1 MNKNTTK
8 KPLASYSIWYRIC
21 LVLIGLIALINAV
34 ALVGWITG
42 DTLSIFYGIGR
53 AEESK
58 LLLETAMQN
67 NYLILYMNT
76 FGIIACAVMILYGA
90 YTIYECVT
98 DKEISFDKFRTYII
112 FTALSIWSVPLY
124 HALADLALTAAKIRS
139 ILSYDLFD
147 LGMNGWPMVG
157 ATVLCIVLL
166 VVNIIYGDVPANAEI
181 E

>member
-21 LVLIGLIALINAV
+21 LVIIGFIALVNAV

-42 DTLSIFYGIGR
+42 DTLDIFYGIDG
-53 AEESK
+53 

-67 NYLILYMNT
+67 NYLILYMNVY
-76 FGIIACAVMILYGA
+76 GIIACAFMILYA
-90 YTIYECVT
+90 VYTIYECVT
-98 DKEISFDKFRTYII
+98 NKEITFDKLRTYVLV
-112 FTALSIWSVPLY
+112 TALSVWSVPLY
-124 HALADLALTAAKIRS
+124 HAIADLALTASKIRS
-139 ILSYDLFD
+139 ILSFDLFD
-147 LGMNGWPMVG
+147 LGMNGWPMVA
-157 ATVLCIVLL
+157 ATALCIVVL

>member
-42 DTLSIFYGIGR
+42 DTLSIFYGIDG
-53 AEESK
+53 
-58 LLLETAMQN
+58 LLLDTAMEN

-76 FGIIACAVMILYGA
+76 FGIIACAAMIAYAA
-90 YTIYECVT
+90 YTIYECVS
-98 DKEISFDKFRTYII
+98 DKEITFDKFRTYII
-112 FTALSIWSVPLY
+112 FTVLSIWSVPLY

-147 LGMNGWPMVG
+147 MGMNGWPMVG

>member
-21 LVLIGLIALINAV
+21 LVLIGLIALINAI

-42 DTLSIFYGIGR
+42 DTLSIFYGIDG
-53 AEESK
+53 
-58 LLLETAMQN
+58 LLLDTAMEN

-90 YTIYECVT
+90 YTIYECVI

-112 FTALSIWSVPLY
+112 FTALSIWSIPLY
-124 HALADLALTAAKIRS
+124 HALADLALTHGRRHRSLHRAAGREHHLRRS
-139 ILSYDLFD
+139 SCQRRDRVILTHY
-147 LGMNGWPMVG
+147 
-157 ATVLCIVLL
+157 ILL
-166 VVNIIYGDVPANAEI
+166 
-181 E
+181 